1 MISVKRRGNIHQ
13 DTVQTMGTLSQTFH
27 LKTSSIC
34 SLEEVTRQVSVT
46 FFVVV
51 VFIPGS
57 ADYNLYVNRCICC
70 INLGNANVYANG
82 RMRHQRRER
91 RERQRDVSLV
101 LLLELLQT
109 ADMQIV

>member
-1 MISVKRRGNIHQ
+1 MKRRGNIHQ

-51 VFIPGS
+51 VVVFIPGS
-57 ADYNLYVNRCICC
+57 ADYNLMSIAASAAL
-70 INLGNANVYANG
+70 I
-82 RMRHQRRER
+82 
-91 RERQRDVSLV
+91 
-101 LLLELLQT
+101 
-109 ADMQIV
+109 